1 MSPMMGA
8 PTVAGPVPFVASS
21 LRQATSLGR
30 PPSSPNV
37 CQTVVR
43 HPDGSYF
50 MDQGVKD
57 AAGVEH
63 VHLHRYTAAG
73 VHESTMRLTGA
84 GHGTVFDLEVWPDG
98 RTFVW
103 LSWARDASG
112 RVVNDLVRFPYTPG
126 AVWDRSNPNIVGYN
140 KLGGGYLNVMF
151 DWRHDLV
158 AVRDSWSGVDNY
170 TLRWA
175 SDFKEGRNDP
185 LAHIRLP
192 QGPPSMQGFCTAN
205 RYLYRLTGTSNGSDP
220 RLLTR
225 YDWRTGEASPVSM
238 EGAGPAVDGF
248 MEPEGVSLHRDPV
261 TGAPSLLV
269 GMVTG
274 RPARRKWNVWELPI

>member
-8 PTVAGPVPFVASS
+8 PTVAGPVPFVASR

-84 GHGTVFDLEVWPDG
+84 GHGTVFDLEVIDG
-98 RTFVW
+98 QTFVW
-103 LSWARDASG
+103 LSWARDAAM
-112 RVVNDLVRFPYTPG
+112 RVVNDLVRFPYAPG
-126 AVWDRSNPNIVGYN
+126 VTMDRSHPSIAAYS

-158 AVRDSWSGVDNY
+158 AVRDSWAGVDNY

-225 YDWRTGEASPVSM
+225 YDWRTGEAVPVSM
-238 EGAGPAVDGF
+238 EAAGPAVDGF
-248 MEPEGVSLHRDPV
+248 MEPEGVSY
-261 TGAPSLLV
+261 TGTSLLV

-274 RPARRKWNVWELPI
+274 RPARRKWNVWELPV

>member
-1 MSPMMGA
+1 MSPMMGT

-21 LRQATSLGR
+21 LRYAASLGR

-50 MDQGVKD
+50 MDQAVKD
-57 AAGVEH
+57 SAGVEH
-63 VHLHRYTAAG
+63 VHLHRYTGGG
-73 VHESTMRLTGA
+73 VHADSMQLTGA
-84 GHGTVFDLEVWPDG
+84 GHGTVFDVEVIDG
-98 RTFVW
+98 QTFVW
-103 LSWARDASG
+103 LSWARDAAM

-126 AVWDRSNPNIVGYN
+126 AMWDRSNPAIAGYN

-158 AVRDSWSGVDNY
+158 AVRDSWAGVDNY

-175 SDFKEGRNDP
+175 SDFKEGRDDP
-185 LAHIRLP
+185 LARLRLT
-192 QGPPSMQGFCTAN
+192 QGPPSMQGFCTVN
-205 RYLYRLTGTSNGSDP
+205 RHLYRLTGTSNGSDP
-220 RLLTR
+220 RVLTR
-225 YDWRTGEASPVSM
+225 YDWRTGEAVPVSM
-238 EGAGPAVDGF
+238 EGAGTAVDGF
-248 MEPEGVSLHRDPV
+248 MEPEGVSLHRNPV
-261 TGAPSLLV
+261 TGVPSLLV

-274 RPARRKWNVWELPI
+274 RPAHRSWNVWELPV